1 MTDDDFIAALDLP
14 STFPQLGQ
22 PNDPKQ
28 NKEQD
33 THMSKHTPG
42 PWVAGEI
49 SWESGWIEINATA
62 PRPMPVAYALP
73 AGTEDRNDD
82 VTIANARLIAA
93 APELL
98 DACEAC
104 LARDDIADDE
114 LGVMLRA
121 AIAKARGEA

>member
-1 MTDDDFIAALDLP
+1 
-14 STFPQLGQ
+14 
-22 PNDPKQ
+22 
-28 NKEQD
+28 
-33 THMSKHTPG
+33 MSKHTPG
-42 PWVAGEI
+42 PWHYSGEI
-49 SWESGWIEINATA
+49 SPCGYEVKHPLYCGEVRADESDRYLGSVCEIQSADHVDGISNEEA
-62 PRPMPVAYALP
+62 
-73 AGTEDRNDD
+73 E
-82 VTIANARLIAA
+82 ANARLIAA